1 MQELR
6 RLQADP
12 SEFRR
17 SLLIDADGTPRRLG
31 DVLDGWQ
38 RSDFAAL
45 DPGWKRAAG
54 QAATGGCSRAW
65 LERPRGHSKTLDI
78 AVICTWALFASRRTL
93 KGVAAAGDLDQAGLL
108 RDAIEGL
115 RRANPWLSEI
125 IDVQKERVVNKHTG
139 SELSI
144 LTSDA
149 PTSYGLTPDFIV
161 ADEVTHWAKRDLWDS
176 LISAAAKRAA
186 CLFIVISNAGFQDSW
201 QFQIREAIRQDP
213 GWHFSRLDGP
223 VASWITPDRLAEQ
236 RRLLPDIAYRRL
248 WLNEWSSGSGDA
260 LSPED
265 VSRAVTLSGPA
276 AERQDGWAYAAGLD
290 LGLSRDAS
298 ALVIVGKHTGYL
310 EIREAAAVELTDNER
325 VLIDAGLREPPD
337 MTPDFVDHPGTGRLR
352 LVDVKVWTP
361 TAGRKVD
368 IEAIEKAII
377 DAAER
382 FEGLRVGADPW
393 QAAYL
398 VERLRKRGLQI
409 EPVDFMANNLKS
421 MCSAVLEAFSE
432 GAIALYDHPR
442 LLADLKALRVE
453 ERNYGC
459 RLVSPRGPSGHGDAA
474 TGLSIALHVL
484 RNIETALP
492 ATIQRELVCW
502 P

>member
-1 MQELR
+1 MDLR
-6 RLQADP
+6 LAQSDP
-12 SEFRR
+12 SYFRA
-17 SLLIDADGTPRRLG
+17 SLVIDADGTPRRLG
-31 DVLDGWQ
+31 DVLGPWQ

-78 AVICTWALFASRRTL
+78 AIQTTWALFAARRKL
-93 KGVAAAGDLDQAGLL
+93 KGAAAAGDLDQAGLL

-115 RRANPWLSEI
+115 RRCNPWLSEI
-125 IDVQKERVVNKHTG
+125 ITVQKERVVNKHTG

-149 PTSYGLTPDFIV
+149 PTSYGLTPGFIV

-176 LISAAAKRAA
+176 LISAAAKRAN
-186 CLFIVISNAGFQDSW
+186 CLVVVITNAGFQDSW
-201 QFQIREAIRQDP
+201 QWEIREAIRQDH
-213 GWHFSRLDGP
+213 GWYFSRLDGP

-236 RRLLPDIAYRRL
+236 RRLLPEIAYRRL

-260 LSPED
+260 LNPED
-265 VSRAVTLSGPA
+265 ISRAVILSGPTVKQ
-276 AERQDGWAYAAGLD
+276 EPGWAYAAGLD

-298 ALVIVGKHTGYL
+298 ALVIIAKHVGWL
-310 EIREAAAVELTDNER
+310 EILEKQAPELSYRER
-325 VLIDAGLREPPD
+325 VLIDAGLMARPGL
-337 MTPDFVDHPGTGRLR
+337 TPTFVDHPGTGRLR

-361 TAGRKVD
+361 TAGRKVSV
-368 IEAIEKAII
+368 EAIEQAII
-377 DAAER
+377 EASER
-382 FEGLRVGADPW
+382 FEGLRVGVDPW

-398 VERLRKRGLQI
+398 VERLRKRGLSI
-409 EPVDFMANNLKS
+409 EPVDFMANNLKP

-432 GAIALYDHPR
+432 GAIDLYDHPR

-453 ERNYGC
+453 ERQYGV

-484 RNIETALP
+484 RGIETALP
-492 ATIQRELVCW
+492 ATVQRELVCW